1 MVLEGGGGGGGDYIN
16 SKKMRQMFAGGQCD
30 YALDTCQLIWAIHE
44 TTEGYCIMYAF
55 DMDLEI
61 LHVFDPK
68 RTCAGIR
75 ILERLHHDTCEI
87 LLDGLLRCV
96 DAYFEGWEHDRSR
109 WKFKYHDYVNTP
121 CRTEDTQV
129 YGFHYILSF
138 DGMHVHGNIDKDSVD
153 HLRKKLMYLVLQ
165 MESNLGYDDPVSD
178 DE

>member
-1 MVLEGGGGGGGDYIN
+1 YIN

>member
-1 MVLEGGGGGGGDYIN
+1 MDPTLLKISGSELIEVFQEFGIFTRKTYECIRRMLDENEHGWYGEQERRRWRKILPKEWVVSLQIKNGTELLLIADIQEMVLERGDYIN

-44 TTEGYCIMYAF
+44 TVEGYCIMYAF

-87 LLDGLLRCV
+87 LLDGLVRSV
-96 DAYFEGWEHDRSR
+96 DAYFVGRE
-109 WKFKYHDYVNTP
+109 
-121 CRTEDTQV
+121 
-129 YGFHYILSF
+129 
-138 DGMHVHGNIDKDSVD
+138 
-153 HLRKKLMYLVLQ
+153 
-165 MESNLGYDDPVSD
+165 
-178 DE
+178 